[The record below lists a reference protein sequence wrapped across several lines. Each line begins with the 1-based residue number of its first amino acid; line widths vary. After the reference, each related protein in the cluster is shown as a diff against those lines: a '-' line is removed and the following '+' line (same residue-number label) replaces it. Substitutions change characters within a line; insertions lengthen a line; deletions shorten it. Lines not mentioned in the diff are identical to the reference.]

1 MPTTRLHLN
10 ISQLFVQIFFKPS
23 APHLAP
29 STVHMCITPIFDTEI
44 LICMRFV
51 HHLTCEVQNPKDHFA
66 HTYCH
71 KVSAAKCLDILSSC
85 LVASQSVKHSL
96 LVDCLVCLQDRL
108 VQWEFLKS
116 WSPEAHRSYPA
127 KFKDIAKLLLLAS
140 VQSISKGSPRQSGV
154 TQ

>member
-1 MPTTRLHLN
+1 M
-10 ISQLFVQIFFKPS
+10 
-23 APHLAP
+23 
-29 STVHMCITPIFDTEI
+29 
-44 LICMRFV
+44 
-51 HHLTCEVQNPKDHFA
+51 QNPKDLFA

-71 KVSAAKCLDILSSC
+71 KVSAAGCLDILSWC
-85 LVASQSVKHSL
+85 LIASESVKHFLSA
-96 LVDCLVCLQDRL
+96 DCLVCLQDRL

-140 VQSISKGSPRQSGV
+140 VQSSSKGSPRQSGV